1 MSHRLSRFLV
11 PSSVAV
17 VGASERQ
24 ARSNNAVEAMRQAGQ
39 KLYFV
44 NSARDEVYG
53 ERAYPDLESIG
64 GPVDAVLSLVPAAA
78 VPGVVRGARAVGAGG
93 VVVVA
98 GGFAESGAEGRA
110 LEAELLEAA
119 GDLPVLGPNC
129 NGFIRPSA
137 GARLSGAPLL
147 PFPEGNLGV
156 VTHSGALLGVLG
168 LAAAERGLGYSTLVS
183 TGNEMTVDMADCLE
197 FLAEDDETSCILLV
211 LETIRSPERFFRAAR
226 RALRN
231 GKPIVALK
239 LGRSERGRDI
249 ASSHTGA
256 LVGQSW
262 VYDAA
267 LAQHGIAVAS
277 DVVDLLDRV
286 SLLSQLP
293 RERWTEAS
301 GVAVASLSGGW
312 ATMASDVCDDE
323 RVSLPA
329 LGALSDEV
337 NRWIPDRTTVNPL
350 DMTGFAMGRSDVVEG
365 ILASFAT
372 SPEVDAIVLQWF
384 LDEST
389 GEAGRAFVD
398 AALRTASEHSLPV
411 VLGSVEDGHPGDWA
425 RALPAQGV
433 ALGRGL
439 RGTVRA
445 LRTMGDHVRFVR
457 APEDPPSERPALLPR
472 PEGAVSSEAGAM
484 LGFGPAMALL
494 ETHGVPVAAYHL
506 VAEGE
511 SAIAPGFDG
520 PYVVKLADVP
530 HRTELDGVRLGV
542 RGDELSDVVADL
554 RAVAR
559 RREVSGAVVIQQQ
572 LTVCGEAFVGVQRD
586 SGLGPLVVA
595 GVGGI
600 FVEVLKKIAG
610 RIVPVTGRDA
620 EAMIEEIA
628 TSGVI
633 DGARGRQVW
642 PRDELASVIA
652 SVGRLAE
659 SSPWLSSLD
668 INPLVLTP
676 GGFVAVDALALVDG
690 DEGEGE

>member
-24 ARSNNAVEAMRQAGQ
+24 ARSNNAVQAMRASGQ

-44 NSARDEVYG
+44 NPTRDEVYG

-64 GPVDAVLSLVPAAA
+64 VPVDAVLSLVPAAA
-78 VPGVVRGARAVGAGG
+78 VPGVVRDARASGSGG

-98 GGFAESGAEGRA
+98 GGFAEAGPEGRE
-110 LEAELLEAA
+110 LEDSLREAA

-147 PFPEGNLGV
+147 PFPAGNIGV

-168 LAAAERGLGYSTLVS
+168 LAAAERGLGYSALVS
-183 TGNEMTVDMADCLE
+183 TGNEMTVDMAECLE
-197 FLAEDDETSCILLV
+197 FLAQDDETACILLV

-226 RALRN
+226 LALRN

-293 RERWTEAS
+293 RERWTEAA

-323 RVSLPA
+323 GVSLPA
-329 LGALSDEV
+329 LGGLTDKV
-337 NRWIPDRTTVNPL
+337 NSWIPDRTTINPL

-372 SPEVDAIVLQWF
+372 SAEVDAIVLQWF

-398 AALRTASEHSLPV
+398 AAVRTAADHPLPV
-411 VLGSVEDGHPGDWA
+411 ILGSVEDGHPGAWA
-425 RALPAQGV
+425 RALPARGV

-457 APEDPPSERPALLPR
+457 DLHDVPAERPVILPR
-472 PEGAVSSEAGAM
+472 PSGAVYSEVGPM
-484 LGFGPAMALL
+484 LGFGPAMRLL
-494 ETHGVPVAAYHL
+494 QQHGIPVAPYHL
-506 VAEGE
+506 VADTETTVE
-511 SAIAPGFDG
+511 PGFAG

-542 RGDELSDVVADL
+542 GLEELDAVLADL
-554 RAVAR
+554 QAVAR
-559 RREVSGAVVIQQQ
+559 RHGVSGAVVVQRH
-572 LTVCGEAFVGVQRD
+572 LTLQGEAFVGVQRD

-600 FVEVLKKIAG
+600 FVEVLKQVAG
-610 RIVPVTGRDA
+610 RIVPVSEQHA
-620 EAMIEEIA
+620 AAMIEEIA
-628 TSGVI
+628 TSGVL
-633 DGARGRQVW
+633 DGARGRPVW
-642 PRDELASVIA
+642 PRAELGAVITA
-652 SVGRLAE
+652 VGRLAE

-668 INPLVLTP
+668 INPLALTP
-676 GGFVAVDALALVDG
+676 DGFVAVDALALVDP
-690 DEGEGE
+690 DDGESA